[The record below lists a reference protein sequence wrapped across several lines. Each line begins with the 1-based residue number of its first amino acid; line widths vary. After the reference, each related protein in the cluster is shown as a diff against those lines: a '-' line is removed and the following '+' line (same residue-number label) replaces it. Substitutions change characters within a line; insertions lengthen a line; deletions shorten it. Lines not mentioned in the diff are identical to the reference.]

1 MSNITIVLADKYFKK
16 DPQSSELGRKIVSEG
31 LTMLDE
37 LGFEEFT
44 FKKLA
49 GSIESTEASIYRYFK
64 NKHKFLVYLSTYYW
78 SWLEY
83 VIEFET
89 HHLEEA
95 SAKLDRV
102 IDIICHSYELPMVLD
117 LPGLSI
123 SKLRRVIDNESDK
136 TYLNRQVDE
145 INKKGLF
152 MGYKE
157 LCGKISSIIQELKP
171 EYQYPTALVSMF
183 IETAHH
189 QTFFA
194 QHLPAL
200 TEIGSDRS
208 KSLEEQSADFI
219 KHTVKSVLENN
230 HGMGNTAL

>member
-1 MSNITIVLADKYFKK
+1 MSSITIVLADQYFKK
-16 DPQSSELGRKIVSEG
+16 DPQSSDLGRKIVNDG

-49 GSIESTEASIYRYFK
+49 ESIDSTEASIYRYFK

-89 HHLEEA
+89 HHIEA
-95 SAKLDRV
+95 TSEKLDRV
-102 IDIICHSYELPMVLD
+102 IDIICHSYELPKVLD

-123 SKLRRVIDNESDK
+123 SKLRRVIDNESEK

-145 INKKGLF
+145 INRKGLF

-171 EYQYPTALVSMF
+171 DYQYPKALVSTIM
-183 IETAHH
+183 EASHQ

-194 QHLPAL
+194 HHLPSL
-200 TEIGSDRS
+200 TELAVNSNRV
-208 KSLEEQSADFI
+208 LEEQSAEFI
-219 KHTVKSVLENN
+219 KHTVKSILEK
-230 HGMGNTAL
+230 